1 MFGFKR
7 SNKSS
12 KRTNRNSRKISKRSS
27 RRSSRRQRGG
37 QSDYASAYGSAA
49 PDAQPREEFA
59 GMLTGPEGFK
69 GHEEVEEPA
78 GPPAG
83 GAPGPAPVKG
93 GAGKPNTVG
102 GRRRRGVKARK
113 NFGTGEM
120 TAASLALANFYGPGA
135 KSRRNRRKSRRNRSQ
150 RRK

>member
-12 KRTNRNSRKISKRSS
+12 KRTNRKSRRTSK

-59 GMLTGPEGFK
+59 GMLTGAEGFK
-69 GHEEVEEPA
+69 GHEEEQTAPA

-83 GAPGPAPVKG
+83 GPPGPAPVKG

-102 GRRRRGVKARK
+102 GRRRRGVKGRK